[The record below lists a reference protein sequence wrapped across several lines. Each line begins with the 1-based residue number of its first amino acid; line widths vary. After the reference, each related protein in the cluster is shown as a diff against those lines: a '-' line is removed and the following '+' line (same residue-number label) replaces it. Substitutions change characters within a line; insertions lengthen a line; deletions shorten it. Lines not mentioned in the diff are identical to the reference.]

1 LASWHGKNR
10 VEEIPRLIA
19 LMDENIPQFMASIPI
34 KRSVLGSQR
43 RRLGYWWGKMLVW
56 KTYQP

>member
-1 LASWHGKNR
+1 

-34 KRSVLGSQR
+34 KGSVLGSQR